1 MKDNLQLRD
10 SSGFAPDSLLI
21 TSQVNQ
27 SCNRLQRYNKK
38 RIPQKITCF
47 LFGITYYLPH
57 IFNNSPPLHG
67 WGWGGVSVFYPYIIL
82 FIFFSLI
89 SPTPPLSPPLHGW
102 GTAWKQTLS
111 GTNGRWSKGKSNRQK
126 RNLSEYCPNAGITA
140 KI

>member
-102 GTAWKQTLS
+102 GIAWKQTLS
-111 GTNGRWSKGKSNRQK
+111 CMGVEPTAAGRRGKAIARNGIY
-126 RNLSEYCPNAGITA
+126 RNTVPMLG
-140 KI
+140 